1 MIAGRPAPG
10 GAAARARLAPG
21 LLVALSLLTGC
32 GRAVDGVPTPV
43 PPSDRPGSAAE
54 LEQLVVGEV
63 PSGLPRLPDD
73 EVEPPA
79 GAKQLEDVAAYA
91 PDPERELAVLDSYG
105 YRFGW
110 ERFWGHESGPITG
123 VFVDQFHQR
132 AGARAYAEDL
142 ARNDAELYGGVL
154 GVDPPEL
161 PANCR
166 LLTVDT
172 PVPEAGLAD
181 PAAFAWCWHGVFSV
195 SVTAVAATAE
205 DAVREVGAVLE
216 EQLALLPPA

>member
-1 MIAGRPAPG
+1 MTEGRPGP
-10 GAAARARLAPG
+10 GAAAAGSRFAPA
-21 LLVALSLLTGC
+21 VLLTACLLAAC
-32 GRAVDGVPTPV
+32 GRAVDGVPTAA
-43 PPSDRPGSAAE
+43 PPSDRPSSPQE
-54 LEQLVVGEV
+54 LEELVVREV

-73 EVEPPA
+73 ELEPPA
-79 GAKQLEDVAAYA
+79 GAKRLEDVAAYA
-91 PDPERELAVLDSYG
+91 PDPERELAVLDDYG
-105 YRFGW
+105 YRYGW
-110 ERFWGHESGPITG
+110 ERFWGRESGPMTG
-123 VFVDQFHQR
+123 VFVDQFEQR
-132 AGARAYAEDL
+132 AGAGAYAEAL

-154 GVDPPEL
+154 SVDPPEL

-195 SVTAVAATAE
+195 SVTAVAGSVA
-205 DAVREVGAVLE
+205 DAVDEVGAVLE